1 MMKKLLLLS
10 MLCTVMGALS
20 SVIQA
25 ANYDLYIAGTRVT
38 DDNKADILGNGAFS
52 YESSTKTLLLKG
64 DYELAASSSE
74 SVIDNRN
81 IEGLVIDVT
90 KDVTLT
96 SGNSMAIYLG
106 GSSTIKGSGK
116 LTLKNPALSTIYVR
130 YGIGI
135 NYANL
140 TLDHVTIN
148 SECDAGIYG
157 LSNNYTESLIIDNSS
172 LIISNA
178 RFSGI
183 GDLGSLTLIGS
194 KIATPAES
202 YYDKSRRR
210 VVDKDGN
217 AVINLSILPE
227 ADLYDLWVGG
237 TQVSAGIKDDILGDG
252 KVSYEPETST
262 LKLDGATIDVNGTN
276 KIGIKSSVSDLN
288 IVVFG
293 INAINSPSGFGIW
306 VEPGSGTVTFKGGGS
321 LDITSSNAGFSTYAN
336 VVLNN
341 VQLSV
346 HNIGDYIGM
355 VGLKLNSDTGPLP
368 TLTLTGS
375 RAELK
380 AFGGRSYGSLGSLTG
395 FSGLSLS
402 DGLYITAPYGATF
415 EPGTG
420 VVKKGSAVVN
430 EWVILGPFVSTDI
443 WVRATQVAGS
453 NKDDVL
459 GDGKVSYDPKT
470 NVLKLKGSPSVPD
483 NSLWDVKLA
492 EKGDAALS
500 VARVVTKWLGLSLSE
515 ARTLVNSAPCVLAEQ
530 ISKERATLFGQ
541 ALEKTGATVKL
552 VNAKSGVEEDVEDA
566 FDELATE
573 GADIYSNVEDL
584 TIEVSGDYAAY
595 GTTAGIAVDKNTVI
609 KGDGAKLFLNGGTHG
624 LLVGKDA
631 SVSIEDGLQLTAVGR
646 TERGIHGES
655 KESCG
660 LYVNDASTNVQAYG
674 GVGGFSFL
682 QLNDGLKVTEP
693 QKYNFYNGYVA
704 DSVGDAV
711 YIVTISSP
719 FNPADVNR
727 DGTVDSADIVAVI
740 KEMPDGDKKAD
751 VNGDT
756 VIDSADIVAVIK
768 AMK

>member
-1 MMKKLLLLS
+1 M
-10 MLCTVMGALS
+10 T
-20 SVIQA
+20 
-25 ANYDLYIAGTRVT
+25 
-38 DDNKADILGNGAFS
+38 
-52 YESSTKTLLLKG
+52 
-64 DYELAASSSE
+64 
-74 SVIDNRN
+74 
-81 IEGLVIDVT
+81 
-90 KDVTLT
+90 
-96 SGNSMAIYLG
+96 
-106 GSSTIKGSGK
+106 
-116 LTLKNPALSTIYVR
+116 
-130 YGIGI
+130 
-135 NYANL
+135 
-140 TLDHVTIN
+140 
-148 SECDAGIYG
+148 
-157 LSNNYTESLIIDNSS
+157 
-172 LIISNA
+172 
-178 RFSGI
+178 
-183 GDLGSLTLIGS
+183 
-194 KIATPAES
+194 
-202 YYDKSRRR
+202 
-210 VVDKDGN
+210 
-217 AVINLSILPE
+217 
-227 ADLYDLWVGG
+227 
-237 TQVSAGIKDDILGDG
+237 
-252 KVSYEPETST
+252 
-262 LKLDGATIDVNGTN
+262 
-276 KIGIKSSVSDLN
+276 
-288 IVVFG
+288 
-293 INAINSPSGFGIW
+293 
-306 VEPGSGTVTFKGGGS
+306 
-321 LDITSSNAGFSTYAN
+321 
-336 VVLNN
+336 
-341 VQLSV
+341 
-346 HNIGDYIGM
+346 
-355 VGLKLNSDTGPLP
+355 
-368 TLTLTGS
+368 
-375 RAELK
+375 
-380 AFGGRSYGSLGSLTG
+380 
-395 FSGLSLS
+395 
-402 DGLYITAPYGATF
+402 
-415 EPGTG
+415 
-420 VVKKGSAVVN
+420 
-430 EWVILGPFVSTDI
+430 
-443 WVRATQVAGS
+443 GS
-453 NKDDVL
+453 NKDNVL
-459 GDGKVSYDPKT
+459 GDGKVSYHPKT
-470 NVLKLKGSPSVPD
+470 KVLKLKGSPSVPD

-500 VARVVTKWLGLSLSE
+500 VARVVTKWLGLSLSD
-515 ARTLVNSAPCVLAEQ
+515 ARALVNSAPCVLAEQ

-660 LYVNDASTNVQAYG
+660 LYVSGASTNVQAYG